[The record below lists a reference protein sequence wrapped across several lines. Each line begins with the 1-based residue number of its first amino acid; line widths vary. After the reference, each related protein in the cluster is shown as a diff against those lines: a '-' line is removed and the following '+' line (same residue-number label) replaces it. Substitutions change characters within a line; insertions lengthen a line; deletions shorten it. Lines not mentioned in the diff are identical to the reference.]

1 MRKGRKFIL
10 AVAVAAVVG
19 MAWGLNAWQKA
30 EEEKPSVAWGSVDA
44 REVAL
49 AFEAQ
54 GRIAALGREEG
65 EAVKKGEPLGE
76 LDVRLLKIER
86 KRARAALEGREAD
99 LRLAEE
105 GYRKEEVAA
114 AKASLLA
121 SESDLALARITETR
135 VERLYRAQSASKQDY
150 DDARWRRRTLE
161 RTRDAAKADY
171 ERLAAGLRPDE
182 VVLARSARDAA
193 KAELAAL
200 DYQIDHASRI
210 VSPVEGVIRSRI
222 AEVGDMASASRTV
235 YRIAVMDP
243 KWVRVYVSETQ
254 LGWVREGA
262 RATFFTDTT
271 PPLEATVG
279 YVSPEAEFTPKNVA
293 TNELRTMLVYE
304 VRLNVKDPE
313 NRIRLGQ
320 PVTVDFAPERKDVSE
335 ARP

>member
-1 MRKGRKFIL
+1 M
-10 AVAVAAVVG
+10 
-19 MAWGLNAWQKA
+19 
-30 EEEKPSVAWGSVDA
+30 
-44 REVAL
+44 
-49 AFEAQ
+49 
-54 GRIAALGREEG
+54 
-65 EAVKKGEPLGE
+65 KKGEPLGE

-121 SESDLALARITETR
+121 AESDLALARITETR

-243 KWVRVYVSETQ
+243 KWVRAYVSETQ

-313 NRIRLGQ
+313 NRILLGQ
-320 PVTVDFAPERKDVSE
+320 PVTVDFAPEREDVSE